1 MEIIAPGGVE
11 SIQLSGIGH
20 FGLYTGTH
28 VYSWKFT
35 GDNKAELT
43 TVDSIGRK
51 WWFKLIA
58 D

>member
-1 MEIIAPGGVE
+1 VE

-43 TVDSIGRK
+43 TVDSTGRK